1 MKVNIEKSWLKLLD
15 KELNKEYFKDLLY
28 FVKDQYDK
36 EICYP
41 PENLIFSALNNCTLN
56 KLKVVVIGQD
66 PYHGPKQANGLCFS
80 VDSKTINPPSLN
92 NIFKEISSDV
102 NCKIRE
108 NGNLIDWAK
117 QGVLLL
123 NSVMT
128 VENGSPGIHKKKG
141 WEKFTDSIIEL
152 ISENKKDV
160 VFILWGDNAKKK
172 ESLIRKKNHLVLKSG
187 HPSPLSANRGYWFGN
202 KHFTKCNDYLIK
214 RGLDPIKW
222 S

>member
-92 NIFKEISSDV
+92 NIFKEISSDL